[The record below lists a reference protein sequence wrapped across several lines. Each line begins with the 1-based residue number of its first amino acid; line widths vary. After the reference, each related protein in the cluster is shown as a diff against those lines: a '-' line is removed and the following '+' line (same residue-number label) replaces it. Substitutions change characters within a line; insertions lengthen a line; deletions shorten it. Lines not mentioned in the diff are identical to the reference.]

1 MDRVTYKKYHEVL
14 NELMF
19 DEDKFDEFRDEL
31 KFISNEINKE
41 PQFQIIL
48 EHPKL
53 SKDDKK
59 DMITSIFYG
68 NVSKSVLTFC
78 YNLIDNGM
86 EKYFSRI
93 GKDFEDRVNE
103 KYGVVEV
110 VAYTTLP
117 INDDGMKK
125 LKKILTKKL
134 HKRIILSNKVEKSIV
149 GGGILKIGDKIID
162 VSIKGRL
169 DGIYRSINNSII
181 NL

>member
-14 NELMF
+14 NELIF

-68 NVSKSVLTFC
+68 NVSKNQF
-78 YNLIDNGM
+78 
-86 EKYFSRI
+86 
-93 GKDFEDRVNE
+93 
-103 KYGVVEV
+103 
-110 VAYTTLP
+110 
-117 INDDGMKK
+117 
-125 LKKILTKKL
+125 
-134 HKRIILSNKVEKSIV
+134 
-149 GGGILKIGDKIID
+149 
-162 VSIKGRL
+162 
-169 DGIYRSINNSII
+169 
-181 NL
+181 